1 MSSITD
7 GVTVRNERS
16 VRGSNKSESLHFR
29 DVEILRGRDGRDGR
43 DGLVGEKGAPG
54 PLGPTGPPGVGV
66 AGPPGPQGERGP
78 PGSQM
83 GGVVYT
89 RWGRTTCPNTKET
102 ELLYHGITS
111 GSYRTHTGSGANHL
125 CLPHDPEYSN
135 YLTGFQAGS
144 PIYGTEY
151 ELHSAAPLTSSVSD
165 ENNVPCAVCFASSRA
180 AVVMIPAKTTCPSN
194 WTTEYIG
201 YLMSTH
207 HTGGHRSM
215 YECVDKNAE
224 SLPNGGGN
232 QNGAELWH
240 VEVDCGYQIPC
251 PPYVEEK
258 ELTCI
263 VCTN

>member
-1 MSSITD
+1 M
-7 GVTVRNERS
+7 
-16 VRGSNKSESLHFR
+16 
-29 DVEILRGRDGRDGR
+29 
-43 DGLVGEKGAPG
+43 
-54 PLGPTGPPGVGV
+54 
-66 AGPPGPQGERGP
+66 
-78 PGSQM
+78 
-83 GGVVYT
+83 
-89 RWGRTTCPNTKET
+89 
-102 ELLYHGITS
+102 
-111 GSYRTHTGSGANHL
+111 
-125 CLPHDPEYSN
+125 
-135 YLTGFQAGS
+135 TGFEAGS
-144 PIYGTEY
+144 PIHGTEY

-224 SLPNGGGN
+224 SLPNSGGN

>member
-1 MSSITD
+1 MNSITD

-16 VRGSNKSESLHFR
+16 VSNKSDSLPFR

-54 PLGPTGPPGVGV
+54 PLGPPGPPGVGV

-89 RWGRTTCPNTKET
+89 RWGRTT
-102 ELLYHGITS
+102 GS
-111 GSYRTHTGSGANHL
+111 GHTGSGANYL

-135 YLTGFQAGS
+135 FLSGFQLHS

-151 ELHSAAPLTSSVSD
+151 ELSSSAPLTSSVSD

-201 YLMSTH
+201 YLMSAYYTSSH
-207 HTGGHRSM
+207 YRTM

-232 QNGAELWH
+232 QNGAEFWH
-240 VEVDCGYQIPC
+240 VEVDCGYRIPC

-263 VCTN
+263 VCTK